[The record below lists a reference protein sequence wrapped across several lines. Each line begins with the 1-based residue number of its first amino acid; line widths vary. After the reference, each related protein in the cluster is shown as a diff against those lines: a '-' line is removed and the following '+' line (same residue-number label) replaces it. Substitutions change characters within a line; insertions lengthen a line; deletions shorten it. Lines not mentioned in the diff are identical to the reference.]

1 MADKLFRTYY
11 NEKTELS
18 AALDAGKILVQ
29 SGADEPKK
37 VDANLFASQLDLN
50 SKENT
55 SNKQNSLAVDG
66 TGAKYPTVDA
76 VNAANNIQNTELQ
89 LSQKFTSFGESSVNN
104 FRSSMLDL
112 GDEFFTSSA
121 GYQIGKNKQ
130 LGLEPSLQML
140 PISGQAGKLR
150 SIGSNRVNDFTVSR
164 NSIATYIDEDGLI
177 KTALANVPRFDY
189 SEGLDPS
196 LLLEPQQTQIYE
208 LTEVMSTQTKTVTA
222 VSHTVGFYG
231 TGTLTFTGAFTG
243 SLVGTG
249 INDRVELIFT
259 PTAGSLVSTVSGSV
273 TKSQLVTGNVLGSYI
288 PNTTTGTVTRL
299 ADVVDGAGDVNT
311 FNSEEGVLYAE
322 IAALAN
328 NGTFRQISINNATN
342 SNMIQIDYTTT
353 NNQIRGIVVS
363 GGVYV
368 AILTFILSDITINSK
383 VALKFSEN
391 DFSLWFNG
399 VKVATDSSGVTPT
412 NLSALFLSNG
422 GGTNNFF
429 GRCKDLRV
437 YKTALTDAQLTE
449 LTTL

>member
-1 MADKLFRTYY
+1 
-11 NEKTELS
+11 
-18 AALDAGKILVQ
+18 
-29 SGADEPKK
+29 
-37 VDANLFASQLDLN
+37 
-50 SKENT
+50 
-55 SNKQNSLAVDG
+55 
-66 TGAKYPTVDA
+66 
-76 VNAANNIQNTELQ
+76 
-89 LSQKFTSFGESSVNN
+89 
-104 FRSSMLDL
+104 MLDL

-429 GRCKDLRV
+429 GKCKDLRV